1 MKSKSPL
8 PKVPPRESEKPK
20 VVEYLYREYEAEN
33 IPDGIV
39 TSKHVLAAIDATG
52 ADLSKSNPANFLK
65 DIIRNDNA
73 SANWPDSLKEKR
85 ITARQRYGARRVFQ
99 FVAYQ
104 EGQTE
109 PFPNR
114 FFPGLQT
121 HVHPVQAA
129 SMSFVARRLGRK
141 EETWLTQIAVNLRLI
156 EMQLSIFS
164 PLRERVRDVAHL
176 QMGMKTQPEIDAVF
190 LASYGKNKT
199 LQSPTN
205 LYMLISCE
213 AKQVGQRILED
224 QIREQVAKAMSITRS
239 IKTPKIDAVKPMAIK
254 VVAHDF
260 GGIVEKAVY
269 VVEFAHIAREVF
281 NSEWASGR
289 EDEEKLYAMPLESV
303 SDTVY
308 RIMPRIGGLNS

>member
-1 MKSKSPL
+1 MPSG
-8 PKVPPRESEKPK
+8 RESEKPK
-20 VVEYLYREYEAEN
+20 VVEYLYTEYEAGN
-33 IPDGIV
+33 VPDGIV
-39 TSKHVLAAIDATG
+39 TSNHILAAIDATG

-73 SANWPDSLKEKR
+73 NANWPDPLKLKR

-109 PFPNR
+109 PFPDR
-114 FFPGLQT
+114 LFPGLRTQ
-121 HVHPVQAA
+121 VHPVQAA
-129 SMSFVARRLGRK
+129 SISFVARRLGRT

-164 PLRERVRDVAHL
+164 PLRGRVRDVTHL

-190 LASYGKNKT
+190 LASYGEDEM
-199 LQSPTN
+199 LQSSTS

-213 AKQVGQRILED
+213 AKQIAQRILED
-224 QIREQVAKAMSITRS
+224 QIREQVAKAMSITTA
-239 IKTPKIDAVKPMAIK
+239 IETPKIDAVKPMAVK
-254 VVAHDF
+254 VVEYDF
-260 GGIVEKAVY
+260 GGIMEKAVY
-269 VVEFAHIAREVF
+269 VVEFAHITREVF
-281 NSEWASGR
+281 NSEWASSR
-289 EDEEKLYAMPLESV
+289 DDEEKLYAMPLESV

-308 RIMPRIGGLNS
+308 RVMPRIGGLNS